1 LPLAF
6 VLDDAKEDD
15 EDEDE
20 EEEEEERNDAHEG
33 REDIIIASRDA
44 IVLVLLFL
52 QISAPRSL
60 SFLFF
65 LPRKRDLQIDT
76 LN

>member
-1 LPLAF
+1 MPLAF

-15 EDEDE
+15 DDDKED

-44 IVLVLLFL
+44 IVLVLL
-52 QISAPRSL
+52 
-60 SFLFF
+60 
-65 LPRKRDLQIDT
+65 
-76 LN
+76 